1 MSAGPYSQPSA
12 DPSYAGGR
20 PAGYGPPAQTPDG
33 WHNQR
38 VSPRPDGMMRDV
50 AVPHLFFSTTD
61 RKGVIDGANAVFCYY
76 AQYTMG
82 QILREPHNL
91 IRHPGM
97 PAGAFQIMWDL
108 LLAGRPMAA
117 YVKNLAHDGVAYW
130 VFATI
135 TPLGDG
141 FLSVRAHPCRSDIW
155 QTVDQL
161 YQKVLPMEL
170 SARAAGHPRAAAAR
184 IGAKALVD
192 GVRGLG
198 LSGYEDFI
206 RLALPAEVAA
216 RRALYR
222 WTNPDPRDPT
232 SGPMHDMIQ
241 AAMAVDRTL
250 DSQMAS
256 LDELGALSGKL
267 GEQADQTE
275 RSVSGLRAAVAA
287 AVAASDAV
295 AATEPVLGRVVS
307 PLPEIAQ
314 WLVEA
319 LEDLHYRL
327 NDVRRRIGDLQ
338 VRIALARLHD
348 EQLGEFA
355 REMAVGD
362 APERASVYISRLS
375 LALEETAKAVARE
388 VMVTNDALRLFAQD
402 LVEVEQEMRGFQRK
416 LATWRLLIPRF
427 RLSQRLDRF
436 AEPIDTQLN
445 SGLRQVIAVRALANQ
460 CVAASKPFDSG
471 PISAALYAVQAAREQ
486 MSGLTAPTPP
496 RGIPTGRYA

>member
-1 MSAGPYSQPSA
+1 
-12 DPSYAGGR
+12 
-20 PAGYGPPAQTPDG
+20 
-33 WHNQR
+33 
-38 VSPRPDGMMRDV
+38 MMREV

-61 RKGVIDGANAVFCYY
+61 RKGVIDGANAVFCHY
-76 AQYTMG
+76 AQYTMD
-82 QILREPHNL
+82 QILRQPHNL
-91 IRHPGM
+91 IRHPDM

-130 VFATI
+130 VFATV

-141 FLSVRAHPCRSDIW
+141 FLSVRSHPCNPGVW
-155 QTVDQL
+155 QIVDQL

-170 SARAAGHPRAAAAR
+170 SARAAGHPRQAAAR
-184 IGAKALVD
+184 IGAQALVE

-222 WTNPDPRDPT
+222 WTDPDPRDPM
-232 SGPMHDMIQ
+232 SGPMHDMIR
-241 AAMAVDRTL
+241 AAMAVDQTL

-275 RSVSGLRAAVAA
+275 ISVARLRAAVAA

-307 PLPEIAQ
+307 PLSEIAQ
-314 WLVEA
+314 WLVGA
-319 LEDLHYRL
+319 MEDLHYRL
-327 NDVRRRIGDLQ
+327 DGVRRRIGDLQ

-355 REMAVGD
+355 REMAVGQ
-362 APERASVYISRLS
+362 APDQAPVYIGKLAA
-375 LALEETAKAVARE
+375 ALEETAKAVARE

-402 LVEVEQEMRGFQRK
+402 LVEVEQEMRGFQRM

-427 RLSQRLDRF
+427 RLSQRLDPY
-436 AEPIDTQLN
+436 AEPIDVQLN
-445 SGLRQVIAVRALANQ
+445 SGLRQIRAVGALANQ
-460 CVAASKPFDSG
+460 CLAAARPFDSDLV
-471 PISAALYAVQAAREQ
+471 STALCAVQEAQKAVGGLVPSSR
-486 MSGLTAPTPP
+486 GLTPGT
-496 RGIPTGRYA
+496 